1 VRSLAK
7 LGQKFGHFHSGT
19 IAFSRSG
26 ISCITV
32 GVSPLQ
38 LELDWIRKRGRV
50 ELWGRAMN

>member
-32 GVSPLQ
+32 DGVAVAAGARRDQ
-38 LELDWIRKRGRV
+38 KEGQ
-50 ELWGRAMN
+50 G